1 MTDTNNGW
9 PGEPGVPMNPEKD
22 GWHWVSLLGGDYP
35 QIMEWFSDAMVW
47 AEDWTVDA
55 CALHLRYLGPCLKPD
70 EATAL
75 QKRADQSALG
85 YAREAR
91 RADLFKFLHKRDV
104 AALQARIAELEAA
117 VATIHAERNQLI
129 GVLQIAVEQ
138 NGDTEHPPAW
148 VDDACRIFN
157 RGFLKVDRAALE
169 GGKE

>member
-104 AALQARIAELEAA
+104 AALQARVAELEAA
-117 VATIHAERNQLI
+117 LDFYACVDHDQIHNAAAPNVVQF
-129 GVLQIAVEQ
+129 
-138 NGDTEHPPAW
+138 D
-148 VDDACRIFN
+148 
-157 RGFLKVDRAALE
+157 RGAKARAALE
-169 GGKE
+169 GGKKDE

>member
-1 MTDTNNGW
+1 
-9 PGEPGVPMNPEKD
+9 
-22 GWHWVSLLGGDYP
+22 
-35 QIMEWFSDAMVW
+35 MEEQEW
-47 AEDWTVDA
+47 
-55 CALHLRYLGPCLKPD
+55 RYHGPVLMPD

-104 AALQARIAELEAA
+104 AALQARVAELEAA
-117 VATIHAERNQLI
+117 VATIHTERNQLI